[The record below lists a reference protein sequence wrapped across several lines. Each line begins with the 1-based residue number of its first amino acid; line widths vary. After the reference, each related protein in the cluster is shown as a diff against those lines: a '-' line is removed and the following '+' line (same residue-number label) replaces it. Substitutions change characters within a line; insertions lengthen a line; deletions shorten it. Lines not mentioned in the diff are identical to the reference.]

1 MRPASFA
8 PQRNV
13 DDREGLFQDG
23 LVDWACLVALK
34 DPIALRRIHKT
45 PDLGEPYGS
54 RTHVR
59 GMKTRFPNRWKN
71 GSIIKHNT
79 MFRAEGVDSFC
90 QVELLCS

>member
-34 DPIALRRIHKT
+34 DPIALRRFIEH
-45 PDLGEPYGS
+45 DS
-54 RTHVR
+54 
-59 GMKTRFPNRWKN
+59 
-71 GSIIKHNT
+71 